1 MPPKRLKRKTQKA
14 ESSKS
19 VTPEPDKP
27 PPEPEPERFNPTQV
41 KEFEKMRTSIQ
52 TNLVKYSKCLLPT
65 ISQFQQPNLDNNQMN
80 NLKVHILHDR
90 KRTIDEFFRG
100 EKESERKAREL
111 HEQKNNYHSDLAQ
124 REKVYQQISRLRQ
137 RRNEKQD
144 KKHMLFTELK
154 KAINSENES
163 QPVTQN
169 LMVGSNPA
177 LNRPNQKTGSVYS
190 YGGGSVLSSMTPPG
204 RKVLTQSSVLGMGT
218 SSAPAGK
225 MPVQPSFQNERT

>member
-1 MPPKRLKRKTQKA
+1 MPPKRLKRKNQKA

-19 VTPEPDKP
+19 VTPEPEKP

-65 ISQFQQPNLDNNQMN
+65 ISQFQQPTLDNNQMN
-80 NLKVHILHDR
+80 NLKIHILHDR

-154 KAINSENES
+154 KAINSENGNP
-163 QPVTQN
+163 QPVNQN

-177 LNRPNQKTGSVYS
+177 LNRPQKTNSVYS

-204 RKVLTQSSVLGMGT
+204 RKVLTQSSVFTGT
-218 SSAPAGK
+218 SSAPVGK
-225 MPVQPSFQNERT
+225 MPVQPNFQNDRT